1 MRKSGRWTLA
11 LAPLLAVLTAMAVFL
26 ALRGPGVWRAVGLTA
41 AGAGLVLLAIWP
53 WVALHGKG
61 SGRKPAASEGVVGQA
76 LPRGHAEAGEGRGGR
91 PLENP
96 DGSTLEHALQIGHAA
111 MPYLRQGLN
120 EWSAQK
126 ITEIIHRI
134 TDVDAVAITDQNKVL
149 GFSGVGCN
157 RHRPG
162 GPILTGAT
170 RRVLNTGKLE
180 LVTDPSALA
189 CDEPGC
195 PHPLK
200 SAVIAPLTFRSRVV
214 GTVKLYRRSPEV
226 LPPYVRRVAVGI
238 AQLLSIQMELAEAD
252 RQRELATKARLEALQ
267 AQIRPH
273 FLFNVLNTIIH
284 FSRTDVEKAR
294 ELLIQLSN
302 FFRRSLSTRGNFI
315 TLQEEMEYLNTYLSL
330 ERARYGDK
338 LEVRLRIDPRALGQR
353 IPILTLQ
360 PLVENA
366 VVHGVAPM
374 EGHGVVAV
382 SARRSR
388 GHVEVTIADNG
399 VGMTPEEKHQIFD
412 AGFGRGMGLGLSNVN
427 DRLISLY
434 GPAYRLRV
442 RSAPGKG
449 TAVRLRVP
457 IESPAGEAGQE
468 SAPDMSKMLAP

>member
-1 MRKSGRWTLA
+1 MKNRTDWATVAAPLMAALTGLATIGAVRSHGVQQGAWLA
-11 LAPLLAVLTAMAVFL
+11 LTALGLVILAAWPAVARL
-26 ALRGPGVWRAVGLTA
+26 NRQGSAAEQAGGTTA
-41 AGAGLVLLAIWP
+41 AE
-53 WVALHGKG
+53 VAEPDAV
-61 SGRKPAASEGVVGQA
+61 SDT
-76 LPRGHAEAGEGRGGR
+76 AE
-91 PLENP
+91 
-96 DGSTLEHALQIGHAA
+96 GSTLEHALQIGHAA

-120 EWSAQK
+120 ESSAQK
-126 ITEIIHRI
+126 IVEIIHRI

-180 LVTDPSALA
+180 LVTDPARLT

-200 SAVIAPLTFRSRVV
+200 SAVIAPLTFRSNVV
-214 GTVKLYRRSPEV
+214 GTVKLYRTSPTV
-226 LPPYVRRVAVGI
+226 LPPYVRRMAVGV

-294 ELLIQLSN
+294 ELLIQLSS

-338 LEVRLRIDPRALGQR
+338 LEVRLRIDPRALSQR

-382 SARRSR
+382 SARR
-388 GHVEVTIADNG
+388 HQDFVVVTIVDNG
-399 VGMTPEEKHQIFD
+399 VGMTGEEKHQIFD
-412 AGFGRGMGLGLSNVN
+412 AGFGKGMGLGLSNVN

-434 GPAYRLRV
+434 GPAFRLRV

-457 IESPAGEAGQE
+457 IETPHFGEEGQE
-468 SAPDMSKMLAP
+468 SSPELSKNAQQPDA